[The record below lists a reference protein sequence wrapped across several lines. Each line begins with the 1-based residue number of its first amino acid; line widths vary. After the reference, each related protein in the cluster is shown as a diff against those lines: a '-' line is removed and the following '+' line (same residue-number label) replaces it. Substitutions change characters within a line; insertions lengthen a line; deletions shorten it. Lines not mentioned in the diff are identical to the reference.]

1 MGEAPA
7 GAACTASARVPC
19 AAAGPPSAAV
29 KMDGPRKTGWG
40 VRDTG
45 TAPGRQMPLHSGA
58 DLRAPGPSFLLILW
72 GDGHSLLVFWVFG
85 ISWLREA
92 EQGWCSSGARPA
104 DQQLLPDAATW
115 NVRKG
120 RVPVTL
126 HPWEARR
133 GQQGHGP
140 QIPPGQGRPGQC
152 CPHMGEMLG
161 LRVAAPVTE

>member
-1 MGEAPA
+1 
-7 GAACTASARVPC
+7 
-19 AAAGPPSAAV
+19 
-29 KMDGPRKTGWG
+29 
-40 VRDTG
+40 
-45 TAPGRQMPLHSGA
+45 MPLHSGA

-92 EQGWCSSGARPA
+92 ERGWCSSGARPA
-104 DQQLLPDAATW
+104 DQQSLPDAATW